1 MKQKILQINNY
12 SIIAFFISSFSLLG
26 SPFINLESELPKGA
40 YIIASLFWLGLISGI
55 VLQLV
60 SYSMWR
66 KFKRSKAKSKK
77 SRIFLIPVVCCL
89 FFLILVMM
97 IWEKNVILV
106 SINLALLLFS
116 IEVYF
121 YFKRRY
127 SV

>member
-26 SPFINLESELPKGA
+26 SPCINLDGELPKGA
-40 YIIASLFWLGLISGI
+40 YILALLFWLGLILGI
-55 VLQLV
+55 VLQFI

-66 KFKRSKAKSKK
+66 KFKQKKVKSNKSK
-77 SRIFLIPVVCCL
+77 IFLIPIVCFL
-89 FFLILVMM
+89 FFLFLTIM
-97 IWEKNVILV
+97 IWEKNIILI
-106 SINLALLLFS
+106 SINLALLFFS
-116 IEVYF
+116 IEGYF